1 MLRVIALTASTV
13 FRYRKNREVKFELT
27 KFISQPEDSA
37 KRARTVPE
45 KHLSLMVGLTTKDQ
59 AISEIASRKSLFS
72 SDLEAWRLLRNSKSS
87 EARPLE
93 TLLRN
98 SKASEACPL
107 ASLLRNANTIVSS
120 GQSDR
125 QKRTDHRW
133 NMSHWRKISKCQWF
147 HLHKFKCE
155 VSQQFKWDWGSR
167 NRIELLKI

>member
-1 MLRVIALTASTV
+1 MFVYVTSVCINS
-13 FRYRKNREVKFELT
+13 FHC
-27 KFISQPEDSA
+27 ISMKKKSWSKVWIKKIICQPDDSA
-37 KRARTVPE
+37 KSARTVPE
-45 KHLSLMVGLTTKDQ
+45 KHLSLIVGLTTKDQ

-72 SDLEAWRLLRNSKSS
+72 SDSAAWRILRNSNAS

-98 SKASEACPL
+98 SKMSEARPL

-133 NMSHWRKISKCQWF
+133 NMSHWRKVSKFQ
-147 HLHKFKCE
+147 
-155 VSQQFKWDWGSR
+155 
-167 NRIELLKI
+167 